1 MLPLNPRT
9 HGVFLLILVLLHQ
22 AHLQP
27 TPAAEEENVRK
38 IEGVKAA
45 QKLKNI
51 KKVKSILR
59 IDADLAKNMKDEI
72 NGVKKTDA
80 DYEEENIVGRSEKE
94 SRVMVDSSL
103 IDQVERLKKMFNV
116 ESLDQ
121 IASASPLDKTAALDL
136 DDDDADDDDEDD
148 DEDDDGEWK
157 DETLARVNKDIRYIE
172 SQLSKT
178 LKSLYVEKK
187 KAEEDQKVAETLH
200 KMLKENL
207 NKVKKIKETFDEYKY
222 KLETDDENIR
232 ELETMIKD
240 LEMKKISDLEML
252 EQFADN
258 QKSRALYSI
267 SQKGS
272 LSESNRETDS
282 IERELK
288 SLTENSLFSSQER
301 SSPNIDTIDTNAH
314 NIFPVKKIISM
325 KKVKSL
331 TKLTEDQAN
340 RLKEAQEER
349 NQEVEGVEGR
359 TAEEVT
365 NDEENAENPVPEGPA
380 NVPGGVK
387 NDSNDYVVTGNR
399 RFRRKG

>member
-1 MLPLNPRT
+1 
-9 HGVFLLILVLLHQ
+9 
-22 AHLQP
+22 
-27 TPAAEEENVRK
+27 
-38 IEGVKAA
+38 
-45 QKLKNI
+45 
-51 KKVKSILR
+51 
-59 IDADLAKNMKDEI
+59 
-72 NGVKKTDA
+72 
-80 DYEEENIVGRSEKE
+80 
-94 SRVMVDSSL
+94 
-103 IDQVERLKKMFNV
+103 
-116 ESLDQ
+116 
-121 IASASPLDKTAALDL
+121 
-136 DDDDADDDDEDD
+136 
-148 DEDDDGEWK
+148 
-157 DETLARVNKDIRYIE
+157 
-172 SQLSKT
+172 
-178 LKSLYVEKK
+178 
-187 KAEEDQKVAETLH
+187 
-200 KMLKENL
+200 
-207 NKVKKIKETFDEYKY
+207 
-222 KLETDDENIR
+222 
-232 ELETMIKD
+232 
-240 LEMKKISDLEML
+240 MKKISDLEML

-365 NDEENAENPVPEGPA
+365 NDEENAENPVPEG
-380 NVPGGVK
+380 
-387 NDSNDYVVTGNR
+387 
-399 RFRRKG
+399 